1 MKGLEALQIKQYGEA
16 KQEFIV
22 EEYKV
27 VISKA
32 SQGGIHHPNKYITI
46 IKNNLNVFVL
56 STMSSPAGCG
66 SILIYNT
73 FLSASFDDE
82 LVKIM
87 QKIFQLF
94 KDNGAGS
101 VITMLGQNYYS
112 TNLYKFLEAIG
123 FKSISEYNN
132 YRHGSTYK
140 QKLLQLVL

>member
-1 MKGLEALQIKQYGEA
+1 MKGLEALDIKQYGEA

-22 EEYKV
+22 EKYRV
-27 VISKA
+27 TIQKA
-32 SQGGIHHPNKYITI
+32 SQGGIHHPNKYINIT
-46 IKNNLNVFVL
+46 KNNVNAFIFN
-56 STMSSPAGCG
+56 TMSSPAGCG

-73 FLSASFDDE
+73 SLSNNFDDE

-87 QKIFQLF
+87 QRIFQSL
-94 KDNGAGS
+94 KDNGVGS

-112 TNLYKFLEAIG
+112 TNLYKFLETIG